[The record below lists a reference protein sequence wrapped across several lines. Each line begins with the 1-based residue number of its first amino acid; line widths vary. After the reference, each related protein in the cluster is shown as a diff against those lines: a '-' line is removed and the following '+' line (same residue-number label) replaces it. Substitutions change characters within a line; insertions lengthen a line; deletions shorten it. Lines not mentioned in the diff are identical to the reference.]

1 MMVSLIDVKTVED
14 HIAVITL
21 NRPDAR
27 NALSRALLTELYTV
41 IKEVNTDSSIHCII
55 LTGSGTKAFCAGA
68 DLKERKGMPD
78 DEVIGC
84 VEQIGDVVTAIE
96 NMKMPVIG
104 LLNGAAFGGGLELA
118 LGCDIR
124 VAARH
129 AKMGL
134 TETSLAIIP
143 GAGGTQRLPRLIGMG
158 KAKKM
163 IFSARAISAEHA
175 FKIGLVEEIVET
187 EELMEE
193 GLRLARVIAANGPV
207 ALKQAKTSINHG
219 NQMDIHNA
227 LVLERQCY
235 KETIPTTDRQEG
247 LIAFQEKRKPAYKG
261 K

>member
-1 MMVSLIDVKTVED
+1 MMSSLIDVKKVD
-14 HIAVITL
+14 NHIAVITL
-21 NRPDAR
+21 NRPEAR
-27 NALSRALLTELYTV
+27 NALSRALLTELYTI
-41 IKEVNTDSSIHCII
+41 IKEVDSDSSIHCTV

-78 DEVIGC
+78 NEVIDC
-84 VEQIGDVVTAIE
+84 VSQIGDVVTAIE

-104 LLNGAAFGGGLELA
+104 LVNGAAFGGGLELA

-124 VAARH
+124 LAAGH

-163 IFSARAISAEHA
+163 IFSAKAISAEEA
-175 FKIGLVEEIVET
+175 KEINLVEEAVSSED
-187 EELMEE
+187 LMEA
-193 GLRLARVIAANGPV
+193 GLELARTIAANGPV
-207 ALKQAKTSINHG
+207 ALMQAKSAINHG
-219 NQMDIHNA
+219 SDIDIHNA
-227 LVLERQCY
+227 LIFERQCY
-235 KETIPTTDRQEG
+235 KETIPTSDRLEG
-247 LIAFQEKRKPAYKG
+247 LKAFQEKRKPIYKG

>member
-1 MMVSLIDVKTVED
+1 MVSLINVKTVEN

-21 NRPDAR
+21 NRPEAR
-27 NALSRALLTELYTV
+27 NALSKALLSELYTV
-41 IKEVNTDSSIHCII
+41 IEQINSDSSIYCTIF
-55 LTGSGTKAFCAGA
+55 TGSGTKAFCAGA

-104 LLNGAAFGGGLELA
+104 LMNGAAFGGGLELA

-124 VAARH
+124 IAASH

-163 IFSARAISAEHA
+163 IFSGKPISAEHA
-175 FKIGLVEEIVET
+175 EDIGLVEQTVEGDN
-187 EELMEE
+187 LMEE
-193 GLRLARVIAANGPV
+193 GLELARMIASNGPV
-207 ALKQAKTSINHG
+207 ALKQAKTAINHG
-219 NQMDIHNA
+219 TEMDIHNA
-227 LVLERQCY
+227 LILERQCY
-235 KETIPTTDRQEG
+235 KETIPTYDRQEG
-247 LIAFQEKRKPAYKG
+247 LIAFQEKRKPVYNG